1 MRKRTK
7 KISIK
12 PKYFLITCMV
22 FCVVAMI
29 VSFKYKDEMAPLKTT
44 VGRVFSPM
52 QKGINTIGKWIT
64 RKADLINDIDELI
77 EENEAMKEEIEKLKD
92 ENRVLIQDKY
102 ELDNLRQLYELSETY
117 ADYPTVA
124 ARVITKN
131 PSSWYSTFTID
142 KGSKDG
148 IKVDMNVIA
157 PGGLVGLVSEV
168 GTNYAVVRTII
179 DDKSNVTGMFKESTL
194 TCNVAGDL
202 TLISDGYLKVTGI
215 PKEAKVSDGE
225 VVTTSYDSPK
235 FHSGIIVGYIS
246 NITLDANN
254 MTKSAYLTPVVN
266 FSDLDTV
273 LIITKLNEGLY

>member
-1 MRKRTK
+1 MRKRTP
-7 KISIK
+7 KITIK
-12 PKYFLITCMV
+12 PKYFLITCIIL
-22 FCVVAMI
+22 CVISMI
-29 VSFKYKDEMAPLKTT
+29 VSFKYKDELAPLKTT
-44 VGRVFSPM
+44 VGQVFTPM

-64 RKADLINDIDELI
+64 RKADLITDIDALI
-77 EENEAMKEEIEKLKD
+77 EENEYMKAQIERLEG

-117 ADYPTVA
+117 SQFPTVA

-142 KGSKDG
+142 KGSRDG

-168 GTNYAVVRTII
+168 GTNYSIVRTII

-194 TCNVAGDL
+194 TCNVSGDL
-202 TLISDGYLKVTGI
+202 TLINDGYLKVTGI
-215 PKEAKVSDGE
+215 PKEADVTDGE
-225 VVTTSYDSPK
+225 IVTTSYDSPK
-235 FHSGIIVGYIS
+235 FHSGIIIGYIS
-246 NITLDANN
+246 NITVDSNN
-254 MTKSAYLTPVVN
+254 MTKSAYITPVVD
-266 FSDLDTV
+266 FSQLDTV

>member
-1 MRKRTK
+1 MRKRTP
-7 KISIK
+7 KITIK
-12 PKYFLITCMV
+12 PKYFLITCIIL
-22 FCVVAMI
+22 CVISMI
-29 VSFKYKDEMAPLKTT
+29 VSFKYKDELAPLKTT
-44 VGRVFSPM
+44 VGQVFTPM

-64 RKADLINDIDELI
+64 RKADLITDIDALI
-77 EENEAMKEEIEKLKD
+77 EENEYMKTQIERLEG

-117 ADYPTVA
+117 SQFPTVA

-142 KGSKDG
+142 KGSRDG

-168 GTNYAVVRTII
+168 GTNYSIVRTII

-194 TCNVAGDL
+194 TCNVSGDL
-202 TLISDGYLKVTGI
+202 TLINDGYLKVTGI
-215 PKEAKVSDGE
+215 PKEADVTDGE
-225 VVTTSYDSPK
+225 IVTTSYDSPK
-235 FHSGIIVGYIS
+235 FHSGIIIGYIS
-246 NITLDANN
+246 NITVDSNN
-254 MTKSAYLTPVVN
+254 MTKSAYITPVVD
-266 FSDLDTV
+266 FSQLDTV

>member
-7 KISIK
+7 KITIK
-12 PKYFLITCMV
+12 PKYFLITCIV
-22 FCVVAMI
+22 LCIISMI
-29 VSFKYKDEMAPLKTT
+29 VSFKYQDKMAPLKTS
-44 VGRVFSPM
+44 VGQIFTPM
-52 QKGINTIGKWIT
+52 QKGINTIGKWVT
-64 RKADLINDIDELI
+64 RKADLITDINDLI
-77 EENEAMKEEIEKLKD
+77 EENEAMKKEIEMLKG

-102 ELDNLRQLYELSETY
+102 ELDNLRQLYELSENY
-117 ADYPTVA
+117 SDYPTVA

-142 KGSKDG
+142 KGSQDG
-148 IKVDMNVIA
+148 IKVDMNVVA

-168 GTNYAVVRTII
+168 GTNYSIVRTII

-202 TLISDGYLKVTGI
+202 TLIEDGYLRVTGI
-215 PKEAKVSDGE
+215 PKEAEVSDGE
-225 VVTTSYDSPK
+225 IVTTSYDSPK
-235 FHSGIIVGYIS
+235 FHSGIIIGYIS
-246 NITLDANN
+246 NITVDSNN
-254 MTKSAYLTPVVN
+254 MTKSAYIRPVVD

>member
-1 MRKRTK
+1 MRKRTP
-7 KISIK
+7 KITIK
-12 PKYFLITCMV
+12 PKYFLITCIIL
-22 FCVVAMI
+22 CVISMI
-29 VSFKYKDEMAPLKTT
+29 VSFKYKDELAPLKTT
-44 VGRVFSPM
+44 VGQVFTPM

-64 RKADLINDIDELI
+64 RKADLITDIDALI
-77 EENEAMKEEIEKLKD
+77 EENEYMKAQIERLEG

-117 ADYPTVA
+117 SQFPTVA

-142 KGSKDG
+142 KGSRDG

-168 GTNYAVVRTII
+168 GTNYSIVRTII

-194 TCNVAGDL
+194 TCNVSGDL
-202 TLISDGYLKVTGI
+202 TLINDGYLKVTGI
-215 PKEAKVSDGE
+215 PKEADVTDGE
-225 VVTTSYDSPK
+225 IVTTSYDSPK
-235 FHSGIIVGYIS
+235 FHSGIIIGYIS
-246 NITLDANN
+246 NITVDSNN
-254 MTKSAYLTPVVN
+254 MTKSAYISPVVD
-266 FSDLDTV
+266 FSQLDTV